1 MYRSV
6 QYLVGSLSVGR
17 PREFDPDEV
26 VDAAMEVFGAGGFAA
41 TSTEDLCAGAGVSR
55 SSLYNTFKSKRDLYA
70 RSLRRYAERSR
81 ADQAAA
87 LDRPG
92 PVRPI
97 IRDFLLSIVDNQLAD
112 PGRRGCLALSAAV
125 EIGPADAEV
134 ATLARRD
141 FDDLVDTFRALIE
154 RGQRTGEISADRDS
168 QALARLAH
176 GTLTALHVV
185 GRVAED
191 RKRLTDMIDAL
202 VDSI

>member
-1 MYRSV
+1 MYSSV
-6 QYLVGSLSVGR
+6 QYLVRFSAMGR
-17 PREFDPDEV
+17 PREFDPDKV
-26 VDAAMEVFGAGGFAA
+26 VDAVMEVFGAGGFAA
-41 TSTEDLCAGAGVSR
+41 TSTEDLCEGAGVSR

-81 ADQAAA
+81 VEQAAV
-87 LDRPG
+87 LERPG

-97 IRDFLLSIVDNQLAD
+97 IRDFLVSVVDNQLAD

-125 EIGPADAEV
+125 EIGLDDAEV

-154 RGQRTGEISADRDS
+154 RGQRDGEISADRD
-168 QALARLAH
+168 AHGLARLAH

-191 RKRLTDMIDAL
+191 RERLTDMIDAL